1 MKNRIWTLIA
11 LLPWTVFAQAVNL
24 TEAKTTNE
32 NNDQRLYK
40 LEQAND
46 AQYLG
51 KIEILGP
58 LENGPAAFQKFYQKA
73 RSLGANAF
81 IFQSKKNLEN
91 QEVVSNT
98 REIALYYS
106 QTLPENANSY
116 LVFNDS
122 KGKEILVN
130 GEKVS
135 IPQASYYEGK
145 IVEGESNYIATK
157 KFLGSR
163 VNLYYKEGQPQ
174 QNFQVISGGVRSD
187 KSGVTG
193 GLILKTGDLIV
204 LERSYANFLSMFFL
218 KSN

>member
-1 MKNRIWTLIA
+1 MKNRIWTLVT
-11 LLPWTVFAQAVNL
+11 LLPLTIFAQAVNL

-40 LEQAND
+40 LEEATN

-58 LENGPAAFQKFYQKA
+58 LENGPTAFQKFYQKA

-81 IFQSKKNLEN
+81 VFHAKKNLDN
-91 QEVVSNT
+91 QDVVSNT
-98 REIALYYS
+98 REVSLYYS

-122 KGKEILVN
+122 KAKEILVN
-130 GEKVS
+130 GAKVA
-135 IPQASYYEGK
+135 IPQTSYYEGK
-145 IVEGESNYIATK
+145 IADGETNYIATK

-163 VNLYYKEGQPQ
+163 INLYYNEGQPQ

-193 GLILKTGDLIV
+193 GLILKTGDLV
-204 LERSYANFLSMFFL
+204 LLERSYANFLSMFFL